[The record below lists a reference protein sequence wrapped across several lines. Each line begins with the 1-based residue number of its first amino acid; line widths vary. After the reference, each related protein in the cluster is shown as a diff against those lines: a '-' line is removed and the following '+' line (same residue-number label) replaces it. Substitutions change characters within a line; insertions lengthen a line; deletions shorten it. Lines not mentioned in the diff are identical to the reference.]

1 MAMLQLCPPTN
12 TTSAGAY
19 TGRATTWPATHVHP
33 TAIVERREAP
43 RGIVDPRPAPRFH
56 PGPVAVAVRR
66 PARGHGT
73 GHPHHPVIRGF
84 TPVAVVI
91 QVLVADHAAGDV
103 ARRARVVPAAV
114 ASGAP
119 VLPLVR
125 ADRVAHVVARRG
137 AARYHGCLL
146 RVHRE
151 GGGRGG
157 DLGFAASHGD
167 RRRVAAG
174 IDVHAIHARA
184 QQGYRAVWCID
195 LEALVLAQVA
205 HAHVERPL

>member
-1 MAMLQLCPPTN
+1 TPDPPTPHP
-12 TTSAGAY
+12 SPRHIHQASPHG
-19 TGRATTWPATHVHP
+19 PP
-33 TAIVERREAP
+33 TAILERREAP
-43 RGIVDPRPAPRFH
+43 RRIVDPRPAPRFH

-125 ADRVAHVVARRG
+125 ADRVAHVVARRA

-157 DLGFAASHGD
+157 DLGFPASHG
-167 RRRVAAG
+167 G
-174 IDVHAIHARA
+174 
-184 QQGYRAVWCID
+184 
-195 LEALVLAQVA
+195 
-205 HAHVERPL
+205 